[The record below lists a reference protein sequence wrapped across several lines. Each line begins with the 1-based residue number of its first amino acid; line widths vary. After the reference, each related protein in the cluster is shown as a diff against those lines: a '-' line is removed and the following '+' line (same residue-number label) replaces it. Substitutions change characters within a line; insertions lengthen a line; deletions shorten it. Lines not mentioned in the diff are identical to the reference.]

1 MPDAIVIGSGPNG
14 LVAANVLADAGWSV
28 HVLEAQPEPG
38 GAVRSA
44 ALTEPGYVHDVFS
57 AFYPLA
63 AASPAFR
70 ALELEHWGLRW
81 RHGPLVVAHPASD
94 GTCAVIS
101 RDLDETAAS
110 LDAFSPGDGNAW
122 RSLFA
127 LWERVREPLLQGLV
141 TPLPPVLPTLRIA
154 GALRTELIE
163 LLRLAVLPVRRLGDE
178 RFAAAG
184 AKRLLAGNAL
194 HADLTPETP
203 PSGFFGW
210 FLCCLAQDVGF
221 PVPEGGAGE
230 LTAALVRRLRDRGG
244 ELACSARVTEVLV
257 GRGRAVGVRTAD
269 GTRVGADRAVL
280 ADVGAP
286 SLYLDLLPPEHV
298 PPRVRDSLAR
308 FEYDASTIKV
318 DWALDGPVPW
328 AAEQA
333 RRSPVVHLVES
344 VDELTVVT
352 SEIARGVVPARPF
365 LVFGQYSMSDASR
378 CPPGK
383 EVAWAYTHV
392 PQRILGDAAGELTG
406 SWDERERE
414 LFVAR
419 VEERVESC
427 APGFRELVRARHALF
442 PRDLE
447 ERNANLV
454 NGAINGGTAQLH
466 QQLVFRPASS
476 WGRPETPVRGLYL
489 ASASAH
495 PGGGV
500 HGGPGWIA
508 ARAALRAGRLG
519 RTAVAIGGA
528 AATAAALRRLGPR

>member
-63 AASPAFR
+63 AASPAFLP
-70 ALELEHWGLRW
+70 LELEHWGLRW

-110 LDAFSPGDGNAW
+110 LDAFSPGDGDAW

-163 LLRLAVLPVRRLGDE
+163 LLRLAVLPVRRLGEE

-244 ELACSARVTEVLV
+244 ELVCSARVTEVLV

-427 APGFRELVRARHALF
+427 APGFRDLVRARHALF